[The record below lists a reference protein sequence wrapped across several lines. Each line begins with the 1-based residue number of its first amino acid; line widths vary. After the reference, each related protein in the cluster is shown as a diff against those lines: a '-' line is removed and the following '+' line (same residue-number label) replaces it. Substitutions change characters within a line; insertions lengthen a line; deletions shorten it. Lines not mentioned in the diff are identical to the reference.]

1 MPFSEPPKS
10 ELMKALLSPEQFAEW
25 ERNEET
31 RREFWRTLQGPAQ
44 RPLAS
49 NADEWNLFVSEN
61 KDETGYLAVQIAEA
75 IEEAELRG
83 YVRGK
88 QHAELGGAAGLSP
101 SSQKA

>member
-83 YVRGK
+83 YARGK
-88 QHAELGGAAGLSP
+88 QHAELGGSAGLSS
-101 SSQKA
+101 SSQKV